1 MLQSGSVGGGR
12 HKTHWGR
19 APDTWTPCTPRHAP
33 RPPRPCLGCE
43 RISPVCVFAG
53 HRLVRYY
60 YLRSRLHTTIHPLHP
75 RLTPL
80 RRLRLLHSLCLLA
93 RSLISLHFTN
103 STLLHAVAY
112 PPLHEYAGPTPPYP
126 RRARARGLGPR
137 PAQLPAVHAPGPA
150 RQDVAGRPVGARVGW
165 VLRAATV
172 GESSQPAQRRVHA
185 LLAALREA
193 ARHQYDPRRRRHAK
207 RREGTVLVG
216 DGVVSVGRCR
226 RA

>member
-1 MLQSGSVGGGR
+1 MDAVHS
-12 HKTHWGR
+12 T
-19 APDTWTPCTPRHAP
+19 P
-33 RPPRPCLGCE
+33 RPPP
-43 RISPVCVFAG
+43 SPPVPWVRANLSLVCIRWTQAP
-53 HRLVRYY
+53 
-60 YLRSRLHTTIHPLHP
+60 SATTIATYAPAYTQRFTLCTPVLH
-75 RLTPL
+75 RFVDCASCI
-80 RRLRLLHSLCLLA
+80 RSASSLVL
-93 RSLISLHFTN
+93 SSP
-103 STLLHAVAY
+103 STLQTALCSTLCAY
-112 PPLHEYAGPTPPYP
+112 PLHEYAGPTPPYP

-137 PAQLPAVHAPGPA
+137 PAQLPTVHAPGPA